1 MRAFLFEQSIA
12 APLLQT
18 AEFEQLTMSLP
29 HESRNS
35 AGWRVPRYD
44 TETLEG
50 MMEDKTPE
58 AQLPS
63 IIDASASRSPQSA
76 SEPLSDH
83 GYLRYLEELQNQHTM
98 PPPVTPAADDAHQQL
113 LDSIDLALK
122 HRPFRKPNWKPS
134 ARRNKNIKQ
143 IIGEASR
150 KEASVLATQNNS
162 GTSTPMP
169 LGSAIGT
176 GAATPLPTNG
186 TLSHPNI
193 AQAAQ
198 NLSTLVL
205 ERNLQA
211 SMSSGPV
218 ATYTNI
224 ESAPSLH
231 PAHQKPYCDITG
243 LPAPYTDPKTRL
255 RYHNKE
261 VFDVVR
267 SLPQGVAEKYL
278 EARGA
283 HVVLK

>member
-18 AEFEQLTMSLP
+18 AEFEQLTMLVP

-35 AGWRVPRYD
+35 AGRRVPRYD

-58 AQLPS
+58 ARLPS

-83 GYLRYLEELQNQHTM
+83 GYLSYLEELQNQHTM

-122 HRPFRKPNWKPS
+122 PRPFRNPNWKPS

-261 VFDVVR
+261 VFEVVR